1 MTQAHE
7 GTSMSASEAQAA
19 LALVTAMARSHSALS
34 KDLERTLVAHG
45 LTAPQFGVLEMLGR
59 RGSLPLHEIGKELL
73 VSGGNITCVVDN
85 LEKAGL
91 VARTRDTQ
99 DRRVIQAAL
108 TPEGTARL
116 AALMPVYAARA
127 LTLTAGLTDVEQ
139 GILVQL
145 LRKLSLTLTG

>member
-1 MTQAHE
+1 MNT
-7 GTSMSASEAQAA
+7 TPIDAQGA
-19 LALVTAMARSHSALS
+19 LALVTAMTRSHSALS
-34 KDLERTLVAHG
+34 KDLERMLASHK

-59 RGSLPLHEIGKELL
+59 RGPLALNEIGKELL

-91 VARTRDTQ
+91 VARARDTQ

-108 TPEGTARL
+108 TPEGAARL
-116 AALMPVYAARA
+116 ADILPVYAERA
-127 LTLTAGLTDVEQ
+127 LALTAGLTDVEQ

-145 LRKLSLTLTG
+145 LRKLSLTLTS

>member
-7 GTSMSASEAQAA
+7 GMSTSPIEAQGA

-34 KDLERTLVAHG
+34 KDLERMLVAHK

-59 RGSLPLHEIGKELL
+59 RGPLPLHEIGKELL

-91 VARTRDTQ
+91 VVRTRDTQ

-108 TPEGTARL
+108 TPAGAARL
-116 AALMPVYAARA
+116 AEILPVYAARA
-127 LTLTAGLTDVEQ
+127 LALTAGLTDVEQ

-145 LRKLSLTLTG
+145 LRKLSATLTG

>member
-7 GTSMSASEAQAA
+7 GTHMSASEAQAA
-19 LALVTAMARSHSALS
+19 LGLVTAMARSHSALS
-34 KDLERTLVAHG
+34 KDLERTLVAHK
-45 LTAPQFGVLEMLGR
+45 LTAPQFAVLEMLGR
-59 RGSLPLHEIGKELL
+59 RGALPLHEIGKELL

-85 LEKAGL
+85 LERAGL

-108 TPEGTARL
+108 TPAGTARL
-116 AALMPVYAARA
+116 EEILPLYAARA
-127 LTLTAGLTDVEQ
+127 LELTAGLTDVEQ

-145 LRKLSLTLTG
+145 LRKLSITLTG